1 MSSPCVRVRTC
12 SRSIPLTVAFT
23 QKRFFARYV
32 DHVSDQTEISGSSRF
47 ISGGIGGIT
56 SQLMIYPVETLK
68 TQLQSNLKK
77 EKPTT
82 KGDIVEGALMNTAK
96 SMWRRGGMRAYYR
109 GLTVSFRKSTDVW
122 FSLLTNNTI
131 RH

>member
-1 MSSPCVRVRTC
+1 
-12 SRSIPLTVAFT
+12 
-23 QKRFFARYV
+23 
-32 DHVSDQTEISGSSRF
+32 
-47 ISGGIGGIT
+47 
-56 SQLMIYPVETLK
+56 LK